1 MADNLDTID
10 LVQGRCTGFALD
22 FLRELKVNPEFPKIV
37 DRLTKL
43 DGLITRSDI
52 ERVVLEIRKPDG
64 K

>member
-1 MADNLDTID
+1 MADNLNAID
-10 LVQGRCTGFALD
+10 LLRGRCTGFAAD
-22 FLRELKVNPEFPKIV
+22 FLHELEANPQFPTIL

-52 ERVVLEIRKPDG
+52 ERVLLELRKLDS

>member
-1 MADNLDTID
+1 MAHNPDAID
-10 LVQGRCTGFALD
+10 LLQGRCTGFAVD
-22 FLRELKVNPEFPKIV
+22 FLRELKANPRFPAIV

-52 ERVVLEIRKPDG
+52 ERVLLELRKRDD